1 MSDAPPPT
9 PPTPPPGGTTPP
21 PPPGGTT
28 PPPPGGPTPPPP
40 AGDPGYQAQPGYQ
53 QPGQQNVA
61 MSPQDQRLWATLIH
75 VGGIFFSF
83 VPALVGYLVL
93 KDRGNFVREHSA
105 TALNFQI
112 TMLIANIVAG
122 ILWVLIIGIFLSIA
136 IWVVT
141 IVFSIIAAVK
151 ANQGQPYTYPLSIKF
166 VS

>member
-9 PPTPPPGGTTPP
+9 PPTPPAGGPPPPPPPGSTPP
-21 PPPGGTT
+21 PPPGA
-28 PPPPGGPTPPPP
+28 PGPGPE
-40 AGDPGYQAQPGYQ
+40 
-53 QPGQQNVA
+53 QNVA

-75 VGGIFFSF
+75 IGGIFFSF

-93 KDRGNFVREHSA
+93 RDRGQFVRDHSA

-112 TMLIANIVAG
+112 TMLIANVVAG
-122 ILWVLIIGIFLSIA
+122 ILWVVVIGIFLSIA
-136 IWVVT
+136 VWIVT

-151 ANQGQPYTYPLSIKF
+151 ANQGEPYVYPVAIKF